1 MVFTRVI
8 AVATACLALGTFAC
22 SSDDTSS
29 TGSAC
34 AEAKKVADECNAKQ
48 PEDGGTKVTVNFD
61 QAKCESGGSQTQT
74 AAQCIVNNRSNCEC
88 FIACGI
94 KGSCP

>member
-1 MVFTRVI
+1 MKLIQFLV
-8 AVATACLALGTFAC
+8 LAIMTGAAAC
-22 SSDDTSS
+22 SSDDSSS
-29 TGSAC
+29 TTSGGSC

-48 PEDGGTKVTVNFD
+48 PADGGSTTTITFD
-61 QAKCESGGSQTQT
+61 QAKCESAGAQGET
-74 AAQCIVNNRSNCEC
+74 AAKCIVTNRANCDC